1 MKVKIKLEESKEFCT
16 NAPAGQKSAVILLT
30 IKGNDAASVSFPII
44 PIKLGKVSI
53 KVSAA
58 AQLSDGGQLL
68 PVVDQTVASDV
79 VLRSIL
85 VVVGL
90 IKLSFSYS

>member
-1 MKVKIKLEESKEFCT
+1 MDESKEFCT
-16 NAPAGQKSAVILLT
+16 KVPSGQKSAVMALT
-30 IKGNDAASVSFPII
+30 VNSHDAVSVSFPII

-58 AQLSDGGQLL
+58 AQLFSAVHEGL
-68 PVVDQTVASDV
+68 PLDNEIVSSDV

-85 VVVGL
+85 VVVTL
-90 IKLSFSYS
+90 MKF